1 MPPSDQPIWK
11 MLRDF
16 VPHVSSRRRK
26 QFGLLM
32 LLMLIGAGA
41 ELVTLGAVIP
51 FIALMADPE
60 SAFEFPYLQQLFTT
74 LGWRDPDAIVLPMT
88 LLFLVLVSLA
98 TFVRLL
104 LLFAM
109 NRFVHALGYD
119 IGVRLYNRVINQPYS
134 FHITRNTSEVIAAV
148 SKVQVVLKGA
158 VSPVMDG
165 LISITIAL
173 AIVTALILIEPVA
186 TLTAAGLF
194 VTMYVLIAVFIRWRL
209 KRNGK
214 RIAAAQTERVRCVQE
229 GLGGIRDILLDNSQ
243 QHYTQSYAR
252 VDRRLRTAQANT
264 ALLKKAPKFL
274 IEWVGITL
282 IIGLAFFL
290 SMTTGGLIAA
300 LPVLGALAL
309 GAQRLMPLL
318 QKIYDAWARM
328 TSSHQMFADV
338 LELLELPMTAAE
350 SGTANKLD
358 FQREIRL
365 EEIGFHYP
373 RAEQRVLENI
383 DLVIPRGTRVGI
395 IGPTGSG
402 KSTLVDIIMGL
413 LVPDRGRLLIDGIP
427 VTEDNRRAWQ
437 NHISHVPQHIF
448 LADASIAENIA
459 IGVPKKRIDRER
471 VIAAARAARIHDY
484 IESRPGQYDARVG
497 ERGIQLSGGQRQ
509 RIGIARAIYRQA
521 DVLVLDEAT
530 SALDNDTESA
540 VMACIDD
547 LGEELTVLMIAHRL
561 TTLRNCDLIV
571 ALEKGRIRQVGNYR
585 QVLGEQTENL
595 SVPVDH

>member
-509 RIGIARAIYRQA
+509 RIGIARSIYRQA